1 MTPLRRTLGT
11 LATVAVGLSA
21 AVYCACGGGSSSGP
35 GFGETPAGPSQAA
48 SDAGS
53 DNRAQP
59 VTAPAPATDAGYAN
73 FGAFADVEAGPKVDC
88 LPGTY
93 TGMFNAAATADAG
106 LLALFG
112 TSFAWGGNLS
122 LTLTGTTE
130 VIEAGGGEF
139 RMDYTVLTI
148 APGAKL
154 SGTDMYGGQFTADVS
169 GQLDCP
175 SRTLTGTLENGTYL
189 LPGLGDAGSIMM
201 LGALTAT
208 YDPTANPVALIGGT
222 ITASSP
228 QVQSLGANGTWTATR
243 Q

>member
-1 MTPLRRTLGT
+1 MSRFPRILGAAA
-11 LATVAVGLSA
+11 LATTVLPA
-21 AVYCACGGGSSSGP
+21 AMYCGCGGSGGASA
-35 GFGETPAGPSQAA
+35 GFGDQPVPAKTVV
-48 SDAGS
+48 SDAGGE
-53 DNRAQP
+53 DRVEPA
-59 VTAPAPATDAGYAN
+59 TPAPVTDAGYSS
-73 FGAFADVEAGPKVDC
+73 FGSFSDVEAGPKVDC

-93 TGMFNAAATADAG
+93 SGMFMAAATADAG

-112 TSFAWGGNLS
+112 TSFAWGGSLS

-130 VIEAGGGEF
+130 VVEAGGGEF

-154 SGTDMYGGQFTADVS
+154 SGTDMYGGQFTSDVS

-189 LPGLGDAGSIMM
+189 FPGLGDAGSITMQGS
-201 LGALTAT
+201 LSAT
-208 YDPTANPVALIGGT
+208 YDPTANPAALTAGT

-228 QVQSLGANGTWTATR
+228 QVQSLGANGTWTATH

>member
-1 MTPLRRTLGT
+1 
-11 LATVAVGLSA
+11 
-21 AVYCACGGGSSSGP
+21 
-35 GFGETPAGPSQAA
+35 
-48 SDAGS
+48 
-53 DNRAQP
+53 
-59 VTAPAPATDAGYAN
+59 
-73 FGAFADVEAGPKVDC
+73 
-88 LPGTY
+88 
-93 TGMFNAAATADAG
+93 MFTTTATADAG

-130 VIEAGGGEF
+130 VVEAGGGEF

-154 SGTDMYGGQFTADVS
+154 SGMDMYGGQFSADLS

-175 SRTLTGTLENGTYL
+175 SRMLTGTLQNGTYL
-189 LPGLGDAGSIMM
+189 LPGLGDAGAITM
-201 LGALTAT
+201 LGTLTAT
-208 YDPTANPVALIGGT
+208 YDPSSNPVALSGGT

-228 QVQSLGANGTWTATR
+228 QVQSLGANGTWTATL

>member
-11 LATVAVGLSA
+11 LAVVTMGLSA
-21 AVYCACGGGSSSGP
+21 AVVCSCGGGGSSGQ
-35 GFGETPAGPSQAA
+35 GFGETPAAPPHVV
-48 SDAGS
+48 SDAGL
-53 DNRAQP
+53 DGGAAP
-59 VTAPAPATDAGYAN
+59 VTAPSPATDAAYGS
-73 FGAFADVEAGPKVDC
+73 FGSFADVEAGPKADC

-93 TGMFNAAATADAG
+93 AGMFNAAATADAG

-189 LPGLGDAGSIMM
+189 FPGLGDAGSIMM
-201 LGALTAT
+201 QGSLTAT
-208 YDPTANPVALIGGT
+208 YDPSANPVALSGGT